1 MNAILRW
8 IERHPALRDY
18 IEGASMVLA
27 PDPPPPDRRLYNDVD
42 VLGLVSDMHAVGRD
56 MRKAIDEWEE
66 HAGHR
71 R

>member
-8 IERHPALRDY
+8 FQRHPALRDY
-18 IEGASMVLA
+18 LEGASLVL
-27 PDPPPPDRRLYNDVD
+27 PSDPPAPSRRLYNDVD

-56 MRKAIDEWEE
+56 TRKAIDEWNQN
-66 HAGHR
+66 AGTR